1 MSSPK
6 DVLNLLEVARLLG
19 VHVETVRR
27 LARNNEIPAFK
38 VGRGW
43 RIRRDALI
51 NWEDTQQYQS
61 RQGTILVVDDDSA
74 VQTVIRRILE
84 KQGYRCIEAEDGAEG
99 LDMLHRNRV
108 DAVFLDLQLP
118 VMTGP
123 DFLRELRSDHMDV
136 PVTLITG
143 YPDSDLVVEAGRYGP
158 VTLLVKPIKRGQ
170 LIQAVR
176 NMLPGSVQFS
186 E

>member
-1 MSSPK
+1 
-6 DVLNLLEVARLLG
+6 
-19 VHVETVRR
+19 
-27 LARNNEIPAFK
+27 
-38 VGRGW
+38 
-43 RIRRDALI
+43 
-51 NWEDTQQYQS
+51 
-61 RQGTILVVDDDSA
+61 
-74 VQTVIRRILE
+74 
-84 KQGYRCIEAEDGAEG
+84 
-99 LDMLHRNRV
+99 MLHRNRV